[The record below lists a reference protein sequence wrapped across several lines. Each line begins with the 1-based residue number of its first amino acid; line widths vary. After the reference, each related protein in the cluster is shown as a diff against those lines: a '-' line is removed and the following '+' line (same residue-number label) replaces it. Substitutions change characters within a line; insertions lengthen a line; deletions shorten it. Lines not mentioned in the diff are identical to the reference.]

1 MSNVSNKEAL
11 ANLVNISRT
20 RIKVNSN
27 SNINGILLLTMITTL
42 QFFRFYCYA
51 YHQKRTMLTKML
63 YLMIHRGYAGGD
75 VAENIQ
81 SLR

>member
-1 MSNVSNKEAL
+1 MSNVSNKEAH

-20 RIKVNSN
+20 RLKVN